1 METCPIVSRAAKAEL
16 GTEKMSAPLKIRE
29 RRAIEERKLFLRKR
43 LEERLSCVLLLTGA
57 VQGVHPT
64 REKVRRQRRNR
75 GCDC

>member
-1 METCPIVSRAAKAEL
+1 METCPIVSRAAKAKL
-16 GTEKMSAPLKIRE
+16 GTEEMSAPLKIRE

-43 LEERLSCVLLLTGA
+43 LGERLSCVLLLTGA